1 PNTSTFY
8 WLHQYWD
15 EPSDPRTRNY
25 FLVHPSMISMALLM
39 IVYMLLVVVIIPGF
53 MRNRKP
59 FNLKGLIIGYDVLMV
74 LINGYFFAKTLQISC
89 FGLEMWNFKNT
100 KGDTSPKAMEFIDTA
115 YYYYLS
121 KLVDMVDTFFMAFRK
136 KNSHISFLHV
146 WHHISLPSAGWMFMK
161 YNPYMPTICIIP
173 IINTFIHVIMYSYYA
188 LAALGPQY
196 QKYLWWK
203 RYITQIQLIQFL
215 CVMSWFVVVYYKQ
228 TDLPIGYMAC
238 NFGNAVFL
246 YVLFAGFYRSS
257 YKQKVAQ
264 TATKTHKT
272 LKTQ

>member
-1 PNTSTFY
+1 
-8 WLHQYWD
+8 
-15 EPSDPRTRNY
+15 
-25 FLVHPSMISMALLM
+25 
-39 IVYMLLVVVIIPGF
+39 
-53 MRNRKP
+53 
-59 FNLKGLIIGYDVLMV
+59 
-74 LINGYFFAKTLQISC
+74 
-89 FGLEMWNFKNT
+89 MWNFKNT
-100 KGDTSPKAMEFIDTA
+100 KGDTSEKAMEFIDTA

-146 WHHISLPSAGWMFMK
+146 WHHISLPFAGWLFMK

-173 IINTFIHVIMYSYYA
+173 IINTFIHVIMYSYYG
-188 LAALGPQY
+188 LAALGPQM

-203 RYITQIQLIQFL
+203 RYITQIQLMQFV

-246 YVLFAGFYRSS
+246 YLLFAGFYRSS
-257 YKQKVAQ
+257 Y
-264 TATKTHKT
+264 TKTTTTQTSIKAQ
-272 LKTQ
+272 KTQ